1 VRFTFDPTSETIVER
16 VTVKS
21 GEQVTVRAQFT
32 GATPTVK
39 VQR

>member
-1 VRFTFDPTSETIVER
+1 VERFTAKGNEPM
-16 VTVKS
+16 
-21 GEQVTVRAQFT
+21 TVRAQFT